1 LSRPRELSK
10 LFSTSTALAT
20 DSELAGV
27 DLTTAII
34 TASTASRIYTNS
46 ASASLIAYTNNAT
59 PDLTPAIRSA
69 SAAAVA
75 YTDSQIANINLSS
88 TIITA
93 SAAAASYADNL
104 VTNLAPIISGIAPD
118 NISGTASTA
127 LIINGQNFKSGSI
140 VKLVNN
146 SSTELFT
153 LSTTFNNARSL
164 QILTPFLTASA
175 GPYDIKVTNPD
186 NQISIL
192 ENALNIGNSPIWS
205 TPSGSLGNIFDY
217 ARSSQTFSLTA
228 SDPENQTVT
237 YSLVDGSFPVGLSLS
252 PNGTISG
259 SVSGVASD
267 TTYAFTIRASDS
279 VGSYTDRGFSLTV
292 KAPYVHSFTT
302 VGSTN
307 WVAPSSGSIR
317 VLIIGGG
324 GGGGH
329 QVGGGGG
336 GGGFVEYTS
345 YAVTAGQVYPVVVGG
360 GGLGGTH
367 LGQPTGTA
375 GSAGGNSS
383 FDGKTAFGGG
393 GGGSHS
399 GGSATSGG
407 SGGGGGGGGSASNNG
422 AASNQTTPA
431 GASTVGGNAGG
442 VGRSTDWAGG
452 GGGGAG
458 GGGISSPSANT
469 GGQGGIGRTSNIT
482 GVSLYYAGG
491 GGGCNNTSN
500 TLIPGGLGGGG
511 RGVGNDGQAVL
522 GTQYGDPG
530 TNGLG
535 GGGGGCRDFYA
546 TPYSN
551 ATYYIRAGDG
561 GSGVVILRY

>member
-1 LSRPRELSK
+1 MSRPREISK
-10 LFSTSTALAT
+10 LFSTNTSITT
-20 DSELAGV
+20 DSELASIN
-27 DLTTAII
+27 LSNAIN
-34 TASTASRIYTNS
+34 TASAAAYSAAVTAANIYTD
-46 ASASLIAYTNNAT
+46 NAT
-59 PDLTPAIRSA
+59 PDLTPAIQSA

-75 YTDSQIANINLSS
+75 YTDQELANIDLTN
-88 TIITA
+88 TIVTA
-93 SAAAASYADNL
+93 STAAAGYADNL
-104 VTNLAPIISGIAPD
+104 ITNLAPVITGISPD
-118 NISGTASTA
+118 SVSGTASTA

-192 ENALNIGNSPIWS
+192 ENVLNIGNSPIWS

-292 KAPYVHSFTT
+292 KAPVVHTFST
-302 VGSTN
+302 VGTTN
-307 WVAPSSGSIR
+307 WVAPSSGSVR

-324 GGGGH
+324 GGGGF

-360 GGLGGTH
+360 GGVGGTH
-367 LGQPTGTA
+367 LGQPAGTA
-375 GSAGGNSS
+375 GLAGGNSA

-399 GGSATSGG
+399 GGSATAGG

-431 GASTVGGNAGG
+431 GASTVGGSSGG
-442 VGRSTDWAGG
+442 GGRSTDWAGG

-458 GGGISSPSANT
+458 GGGTSSPSAST

-491 GGGCNNTSN
+491 GGGCNNSSN

-511 RGVGNDGQAVL
+511 RGVGNNGQAVL
-522 GTQYGDPG
+522 GTEYGDFG

-535 GGGGGCRDFYA
+535 GGGGGVRDYYVG
-546 TPYSN
+546 T
-551 ATYYIRAGDG
+551 TYYIRAGDG

>member
-1 LSRPRELSK
+1 LARSREISKVLTTISELDAVAYSSASPSGAQTGD
-10 LFSTSTALAT
+10 LWVDTSTANPLIKAY
-20 DSELAGV
+20 DG
-27 DLTTAII
+27 TTWDTLGSAPVPII
-34 TASTASRIYTNS
+34 T
-46 ASASLIAYTNNAT
+46 
-59 PDLTPAIRSA
+59 
-69 SAAAVA
+69 
-75 YTDSQIANINLSS
+75 
-88 TIITA
+88 
-93 SAAAASYADNL
+93 
-104 VTNLAPIISGIAPD
+104 GIAPD
-118 NISGTASTA
+118 NIAGSASTA
-127 LIINGQNFKSGSI
+127 VVINGSNFESGSI
-140 VKLVNN
+140 VKLINT
-146 SSTELFT
+146 SGTELFT
-153 LSTTFNNARSL
+153 LSTTFNNSRSL
-164 QILTPFLTASA
+164 QFLTPALTASA

-192 ENALNIGNSPIWS
+192 ENALTVGGVPIWS
-205 TPSGSLGNIFDY
+205 TPSGSLGNIWDY
-217 ARSSQTFSLTA
+217 ARTSQTFNVLA
-228 SDPENQTVT
+228 SDPDNQTVT
-237 YSLVDGSFPVGLSLS
+237 YSLVDGTLPTGLSLA

-292 KAPYVHSFTT
+292 KAPYVHQFTT

-307 WVAPSSGSIR
+307 WVAPANGNIR

-336 GGGFVEYTS
+336 GGGFVEYQS
-345 YAVTAGQVYPVVVGG
+345 YSVTAGQVYPIVVGG

-367 LGQPTGTA
+367 IGQPAGTA

-399 GGSATSGG
+399 GGSATVGG

-431 GASTVGGNAGG
+431 GATSGGSSGG
-442 VGRSTDWAGG
+442 TGRSTDWAGG

-458 GGGISSPSANT
+458 GAGISSPSANT
-469 GGQGGIGRTSNIT
+469 GGQGGIGKLSDIT
-482 GVSLYYAGG
+482 GVSLYYGGG

-500 TLIPGGLGGGG
+500 TPIPGGLGGGG
-511 RGVGNDGQAVL
+511 RGIGNDGQSVF

-530 TNGLG
+530 QNGRG

-546 TPYSN
+546 QPYSN

-561 GSGVVILRY
+561 GSGVVILKY

>member
-1 LSRPRELSK
+1 MSRPRDISK
-10 LFSTSTALAT
+10 LFSTNTSITT
-20 DSELAGV
+20 DSELAGI

-46 ASASLIAYTNNAT
+46 ASASLIAYTDNAT
-59 PDLTPAIRSA
+59 PDLTPAITAA
-69 SAAAVA
+69 SAAAVS
-75 YTDSQIANINLSS
+75 YTDQQLANINLSS

-93 SAAAASYADNL
+93 SAAAATYADNL
-104 VTNLAPIISGIAPD
+104 ITNLAPIISGIAPD
-118 NISGTASTA
+118 SISGTASTA

-186 NQISIL
+186 NQVSIL
-192 ENALNIGNSPIWS
+192 ENALTIGNSPIWS

-217 ARSSQTFSLTA
+217 ARSSQTFSVLA

-237 YSLVDGSFPVGLSLS
+237 YSVVDGSLPIGLSLA

-279 VGSYTDRGFSLTV
+279 VGSYTDRGFSLVV
-292 KAPYVHSFTT
+292 KAPFVHTFST

-307 WVAPSSGSIR
+307 WVAPSSGSVR

-336 GGGFVEYTS
+336 GGGFVEYNS
-345 YAVTAGQVYPVVVGG
+345 YPVTAGQVYPVVVGAG
-360 GGLGGTH
+360 GVGGTH
-367 LGQPTGTA
+367 IGQPNGTA
-375 GSAGGNSS
+375 GTAGGNSA
-383 FDGKTAFGGG
+383 FNGITAFGGG
-393 GGGSHS
+393 GGGSHH
-399 GGSATSGG
+399 GGSATAGG
-407 SGGGGGGGGSASNNG
+407 SGGGGGGGGTASNNG

-431 GASTVGGNAGG
+431 GASVVGGNSGG
-442 VGRSTDWAGG
+442 TGRSNDWAGG

-458 GGGISSPSANT
+458 GAGNSSPSANT

-491 GGGCNNTSN
+491 GGGCNNSSN

-511 RGVGNDGQAVL
+511 RGVGDNGQAVL
-522 GTQYGDPG
+522 GTTFGDPG

-535 GGGGGCRDFYA
+535 GGGGGCRDWYQ
-546 TPYSN
+546 TSPSYQ
-551 ATYYIRAGDG
+551 YYTRAGDG